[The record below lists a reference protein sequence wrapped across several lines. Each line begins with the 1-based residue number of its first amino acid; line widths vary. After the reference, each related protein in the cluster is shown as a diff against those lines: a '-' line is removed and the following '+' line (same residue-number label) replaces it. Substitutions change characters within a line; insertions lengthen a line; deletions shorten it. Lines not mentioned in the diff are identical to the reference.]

1 MVTRRGFLAS
11 TSTAAGVLALP
22 AVAAPRATAATDT
35 VSLCGEWMFRAD
47 PDDSGETAKWFEAS
61 SGPGGPGAA
70 PGSPAAAAGPA
81 WRMVQVPHTW
91 QVDQVLV
98 DHRGVGW
105 YRRQFDVP
113 ADWGASVVRVEFEAV
128 FHSARVWVNGRLAGE
143 HLRKGYTAFTL
154 DVTSM
159 IRWGAANTIVVRVDN
174 RFEDRMLPRSRSSD
188 WAHDGGIYRPVQV
201 LVTPTSYV
209 ERVDVTAVP
218 DLSAGS
224 ARVEVAAL
232 VRNQGTRPASISASL
247 TIEDESTGRVV
258 VSLPRAA
265 TVSLAAGQSRAVP
278 IAATIQDARLW
289 HFDHP
294 HLYRARVEISGA
306 DAPHAAESTFG
317 VRSFEIKG
325 ESFYLNGERV
335 RLMGVERM
343 AGSNPE
349 FGMAEPSGWIEHD
362 HADMLNLNCTF
373 TRVHWPQDTRVL
385 DYCDRHGILIQTE
398 VPTWGPDT
406 FKDMK
411 GACDAD
417 IMQNGLEQLREMIAR
432 DRNHPCL
439 FAWGLCNE
447 IGGQHPAAYD
457 FAKNMLA
464 EAKKL
469 DPSRP
474 CTYASH
480 SLFTTPGKDV
490 AALMDFVE
498 FNQYFGSWQKGDE
511 RDLAVTVDRIHAEIP
526 GKPVVISEYGYCA
539 CTADRPEGDQ
549 RRREVLVAQTAVLRE
564 RDWIAGLIFFCYND
578 YRTHV
583 GDRGR
588 GAAQQRVHGVV
599 DLYGTRKPSYELLR
613 NESSPVESVR
623 VTGSPKALVVTVRAR
638 NTVPAHL
645 LRGYS
650 VRAIC
655 FGQGGI
661 PVERLAV
668 ALPDVAP
675 GGQAEARFTLAD
687 PHPLRV
693 QIDVLRPTGHSVRTV
708 DWQL

>member
-11 TSTAAGVLALP
+11 TSTAAGALALP
-22 AVAAPRATAATDT
+22 AVAAPPTSGLTDT
-35 VSLCGEWMFRAD
+35 MSLCGQWEFRLD
-47 PDDSGETAKWFEAS
+47 PDDSGEAATWFEPPAGLGESGAS
-61 SGPGGPGAA
+61 ASGRPASTDGAA
-70 PGSPAAAAGPA
+70 
-81 WRMVQVPHTW
+81 WRLVQVPHTW
-91 QVDQVLV
+91 QVEHDLV
-98 DHRGVGW
+98 DHRGVAW
-105 YRRQFDVP
+105 YRRLLDVP
-113 ADWGASVVRVEFEAV
+113 AEWSGSVVRVEFEAV
-128 FHSARVWVNGRLAGE
+128 FHSARVWVNGTFAGE

-154 DVTSM
+154 DITSLVK
-159 IRWGAANTIVVRVDN
+159 WGGANAVVVRVDN
-174 RFEDRMLPRSRSSD
+174 RFDDRMLPRGRSSD
-188 WAHDGGIYRPVQV
+188 WAHDGGIYRPVQL
-201 LVTPTSYV
+201 LVTPSAYV
-209 ERVDVTAVP
+209 ERLELTAVP
-218 DLSAGS
+218 DLAAGS
-224 ARVEVAAL
+224 ARVEVSAI
-232 VRNQGTRPASISASL
+232 VHNRGTRPASIRASL
-247 TIEDESTGRVV
+247 TIEDESTGRLV

-265 TVSLAAGQSRAVP
+265 TLSLPAGQTRAVP
-278 IAATIQDARLW
+278 MAATIAKATLW

-294 HLYRARVEISGA
+294 HLYRARVSVDSGA
-306 DAPHAAESTFG
+306 SHAMESTFG
-317 VRSFEIKG
+317 VRSFEIRG
-325 ESFYLNGERV
+325 TSFYLNGERV

-343 AGSNPE
+343 AGSNPD
-349 FGMAEPSGWIEHD
+349 FGMAEPSTWIEHD
-362 HADMLNLNCTF
+362 HGDMLNLNCVF
-373 TRVHWPQDTRVL
+373 TRVHWPQDRRVL

-398 VPTWGPDT
+398 VPTWGTDT

-417 IMQNGLEQLREMIAR
+417 IMENGLQQLREMIAR

-457 FAKNMLA
+457 FARNMRA

-549 RRREVLVAQTAVLRE
+549 RRREVLAAQTAVFRE

-613 NESSPVESVR
+613 SESSPVDAVR
-623 VTGSPKALVVTVRAR
+623 VTGSPKDLVVAVRAR
-638 NTVPAHL
+638 ATVPAYT
-645 LRGYS
+645 LRGYL

-661 PVERLAV
+661 PVERLA
-668 ALPDVAP
+668 ATLPDVVA
-675 GGQAEARFTLAD
+675 GAQAEVRFTFAE

-693 QIDVLRPTGHSVRTV
+693 QLDVLRPTGHSVRTV

>member
-11 TSTAAGVLALP
+11 TSAAAGVLTLP
-22 AVAAPRATAATDT
+22 ALAAPATTRVTET
-35 VSLCGEWMFRAD
+35 VDLCGEWWFRTD
-47 PDDSGETAKWFEAS
+47 PDDAGEAAKWFEAA
-61 SGPGGPGAA
+61 SGPGDQDAGVAA
-70 PGSPAAAAGPA
+70 TPAGSAA
-81 WRMVQVPHTW
+81 WRVVRVPHTW
-91 QVDQVLV
+91 QVEDALV

-105 YRRQFDVP
+105 YRRVFDVP
-113 ADWGASVVRVEFEAV
+113 VEWSASVVRVEFEAV
-128 FHSARVWVNGRLAGE
+128 FHSGRVWVNGRFAGE

-154 DVTSM
+154 DITSA

-174 RFEDRMLPRSRSSD
+174 RFDDRMLPRGRSSD
-188 WAHDGGIYRPVQV
+188 WAHDGGIYRPARL
-201 LVTPTSYV
+201 LVTPASYV
-209 ERVDVTAVP
+209 ERLEITAVP
-218 DLSAGS
+218 DLAAGT
-224 ARVEVAAL
+224 ARVDVSAL
-232 VRNQGTRPASISASL
+232 VHNRGTRPASIAAAL

-258 VSLPRAA
+258 VTVPRAA
-265 TVSLAAGQSRAVP
+265 TLSLAAGQARAVP
-278 IAATIQDARLW
+278 MVATIPKATLW

-294 HLYRARVEISGA
+294 HLYRARVTIES
-306 DAPHAAESTFG
+306 DASHSAASTFG

-325 ESFYLNGERV
+325 TSFYLNGERV

-343 AGSNPE
+343 AGSNPG
-349 FGMAEPSGWIEHD
+349 FGMAEPTAWIEHD
-362 HADMLNLNCTF
+362 HADMLQLNCVF
-373 TRVHWPQDTRVL
+373 TRVHWPQDQRVL

-417 IMQNGLEQLREMIAR
+417 IMENGLQQLREMIAR

-457 FAKNMLA
+457 FARNMLA

-539 CTADRPEGDQ
+539 CTPDRPEGDQ
-549 RRREVLVAQTAVLRE
+549 RRREVLAAQTAVFRE

-599 DLYGTRKPSYELLR
+599 DLFGTRKPSYDLLR
-613 NESSPVESVR
+613 NESSPVETLR
-623 VTGSPKALVVTVRAR
+623 VTGSPKALVVTVHAR
-638 NTVPAHL
+638 GTVPAHP

-650 VRAIC
+650 VRAVC

-661 PVERLAV
+661 PVECLTV
-668 ALPDVAP
+668 ALPDVLP
-675 GGQAEARFTLAD
+675 GAQAQATFAFAD
-687 PHPLRV
+687 AFPQRV
-693 QIDVLRPTGHSVRTV
+693 QVDVLRPTGHSARSV